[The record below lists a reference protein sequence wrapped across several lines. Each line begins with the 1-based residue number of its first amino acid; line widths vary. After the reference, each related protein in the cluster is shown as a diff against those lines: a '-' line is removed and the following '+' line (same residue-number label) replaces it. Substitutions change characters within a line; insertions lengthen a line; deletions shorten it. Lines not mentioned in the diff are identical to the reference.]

1 MNAPFSSISPM
12 SRRVFAEKLAKTT
25 LGVTLLPHLVQAVE
39 TAPVA
44 DVKSLPGFGKAKN
57 VIWLQMIGGMSH
69 IDTLDPKTG
78 DSKGARDPIQTKADY
93 QLGGYLP
100 TLAKDHADKLAIVR
114 SMTSKTGVH
123 ASGQY
128 LMRTGYEQ
136 RGTIKHPVLG
146 AWAQEIL
153 GKSGKML
160 PSSVCVNRGPE
171 HGNGFFSAAYSPL
184 PIHDPEAG
192 LQYSEFSAEADVM
205 SRRLALL
212 NKVDAGFRS
221 KFQDTNLKAYS
232 DFYDD
237 TLKLLS
243 SEDLS
248 AFKLTDE
255 KSDEREKYG
264 MNKFGQ
270 GCMLARRLVERGVRF
285 IEVTQGGWDMHN
297 DIDDG
302 MEENGTIIDTAISAL
317 LSDLQSRGLLG
328 STMVVL
334 CSEFGRG
341 PKINSRNGRDHHPKV
356 FSTMLAGGPAKGGTI
371 YGSSDK
377 EGFAVA
383 DKQATIQDFHS
394 TVGHA
399 MGMDVNQIIMSP
411 SNRPFTVGDKGTV
424 ISAVLA

>member
-1 MNAPFSSISPM
+1 MNRLPHSTELVT
-12 SRRVFAEKLAKTT
+12 RRHFAEQVARTA
-25 LGVTLLPHLVQAVE
+25 LGVTLLPHLVPAAE
-39 TAPVA
+39 SAAPNPA
-44 DVKSLPGFGKAKN
+44 GLPGFGKAKN

-100 TLAKDHADKLAIVR
+100 TLARDHADKLAIIR
-114 SMTSKTGVH
+114 SMSSKTGVH

-146 AWAQEIL
+146 AWAQELL
-153 GKSGKML
+153 GKSSKTL
-160 PSSVCVNRGPE
+160 PSSVCINRGPE
-171 HGNGFFSAAYSPL
+171 HGNGFFSAAFSPL

-192 LQYSEFSAEADVM
+192 LQYSTFAASADVM

-212 NKVDAGFRS
+212 NKIDSPFRS
-221 KFQDTNLKAYS
+221 NFQDTNLKAYT

-243 SEDLS
+243 SDDLN

-255 KSDEREKYG
+255 KDAEREKYG
-264 MNKFGQ
+264 LNKFGQ
-270 GCMLARRLVERGVRF
+270 GCMLARRLVEHGVRY

-317 LSDLQSRGLLG
+317 LSDLKERGLLA
-328 STMVVL
+328 STLIVL

-341 PKINSRNGRDHHPKV
+341 PTINSRSGRDHHPKA
-356 FSTMLAGGPAKGGTI
+356 FSTMLAGGPVRGGTI
-371 YGSSDK
+371 YGASDK
-377 EGFAVA
+377 EGASVA
-383 DKQATIQDFHS
+383 DKQASIQDFHS
-394 TVGHA
+394 TIGHA
-399 MGMDVNQIIMSP
+399 MGMDVNQVVMSP
-411 SNRPFTVGDKGTV
+411 SNRPFTVGDKGQV
-424 ISAVLA
+424 IPEVLA

>member
-1 MNAPFSSISPM
+1 MNTPFHSLSPI
-12 SRRVFAEKLAKTT
+12 SRRHFAEHLAKTT
-25 LGVTLLPHLVQAVE
+25 LGVTLLPHLAK
-39 TAPVA
+39 AA
-44 DVKSLPGFGKAKN
+44 DTKPGIDNKTLPGFGKAKN

-78 DSKGARDPIQTKADY
+78 DSKGPGDPIQTKAGY
-93 QLGGYLP
+93 QLGGFLP
-100 TLAKDHADKLAIVR
+100 TLAKDHSEKLAIIR

-146 AWAQEIL
+146 AWAQELL
-153 GKSGKML
+153 GKSSKTL
-160 PSSVCVNRGPE
+160 PSTICINRGPE
-171 HGNGFFSAAYSPL
+171 HGNGYFSAAFSPL

-192 LQYSEFSAEADVM
+192 LQYSQFTVAEDVM
-205 SRRLALL
+205 TKRLALL

-243 SEDLS
+243 SEDLG

-255 KSDEREKYG
+255 KQDEREKYG

-270 GCMLARRLVERGVRF
+270 GCMLARRLIDRGVRF
-285 IEVTQGGWDMHN
+285 VEVTQGGWDMHN
-297 DIDDG
+297 DIDDA
-302 MEENGTIIDTAISAL
+302 MAENGTIIDTAISAL
-317 LSDLQSRGLLG
+317 LSDLQAKGMIEN
-328 STMVVL
+328 TMIVL

-341 PKINSRNGRDHHPKV
+341 PNINSRSGRDHHPKV
-356 FSTMLAGGPAKGGTI
+356 FSTLLAGGPVKGGTI

-377 EGFAVA
+377 EGNSVA
-383 DKQATIQDFHS
+383 DKMTTIQDFHS

-399 MGMDVNQIIMSP
+399 MGMDVNQVVMSP
-411 SNRPFTVGDKGTV
+411 SNRPFTVGDKGEV
-424 ISAVLA
+424 ITEVFA